1 MPDNTQPINPLHR
14 LLDYD
19 ARKFTSAEIQL
30 EKSLENWIEKA
41 SSLQFKIVLQK
52 YHAFVG
58 EHIKKMEVF
67 FEEEEISS
75 LSSSNRIMNA
85 FIEEC
90 NEKLNNCPEQV
101 VRDAGLLASVQAINH
116 FKISVYGT
124 AAAFAKELG
133 MEKFAAAFHEYEVN
147 EKQIDDRLSQLAEH
161 EINMKA
167 KATIELHS

>member
-1 MPDNTQPINPLHR
+1 MPENTQPINTLKK

-19 ARKFTSAEIQL
+19 AGKFANAENQL
-30 EKSLENWIEKA
+30 VKSLEGWIEKA
-41 SSLQFKIVLQK
+41 GSLQLKIVLQK
-52 YHAFVG
+52 YHAFLV
-58 EHIKKMEVF
+58 EHVKKMEGF
-67 FEEEEISS
+67 FEDEGIKS
-75 LSSSNRIMNA
+75 LDSANRIMNA

-90 NEKLNNCPEQV
+90 NEKINTCSEQV
-101 VRDAGLLASVQAINH
+101 VKDAGILASVQAINH

-124 AAAFAKELG
+124 AAAFAKELDL
-133 MEKFAAAFHEYEVN
+133 EKFAAVFHEYEVK